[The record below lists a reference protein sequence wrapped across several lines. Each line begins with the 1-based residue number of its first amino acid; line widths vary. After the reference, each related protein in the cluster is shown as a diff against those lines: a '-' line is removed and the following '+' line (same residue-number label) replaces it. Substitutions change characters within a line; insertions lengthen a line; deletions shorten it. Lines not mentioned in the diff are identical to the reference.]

1 MIGVVSDL
9 RFMDHETGGY
19 HPESPLRTHYLH
31 TLFAGEDPGIMLVQP
46 VASPVDDIV
55 LNHGRTY
62 IESIARTAE
71 RGSMVNLDPDTVCC
85 PESYEVSLLAVGSL
99 ISLCRMA
106 LDREIDAGFACVRP
120 PGHHAR
126 KDRAM
131 GFCLFNNVAIAA
143 SKAIRSFGVERVAI
157 VDFDVHHG
165 NGTQESFYAD
175 NRVLYFSTHQ
185 YPFYPGTGAL
195 SETGTGEGTGYTVNC
210 PLGGG
215 KGDGHFLAVYRHILQ
230 PIIED
235 FEPGLVLVSAGF
247 DAHAMDPI
255 GGMRLSSDGF
265 AAIAA
270 IIQEAARNTDAPVVY
285 SLEGGYHLGALKES
299 VSRVMDVLKGTDTP
313 SIEPL
318 PFPELE
324 NFIRIH
330 GRVWPLAM
338 R

>member
-19 HPESPLRTHYLH
+19 HPESPLRAQCLH
-31 TLFAGEDPGIMLVQP
+31 TLFIREDPGIVLVQP
-46 VASPVDDIV
+46 SVSPVEDIA
-55 LNHGRTY
+55 LNHGRGY
-62 IESIARTAE
+62 IESIARAAGRE
-71 RGSMVNLDPDTVCC
+71 SAVNLDPDTVCC
-85 PESYEVSLLAVGSL
+85 PDSYEVSLQAAGSL

-106 LDREIDAGFACVRP
+106 LDRGIDAGFACVRP

-143 SKAIRSFGVERVAI
+143 SKAVRSFGVERVVI

-195 SETGTGEGTGYTVNC
+195 SETGTGEGAGYTVNC
-210 PLGGG
+210 PLSGGMN
-215 KGDGHFLAVYRHILQ
+215 DGNFLAVYRHILQ
-230 PIIED
+230 PIIEEY
-235 FEPGLVLVSAGF
+235 EPGLVLVSAGF

-255 GGMRLSSDGF
+255 GGMQLSSDGF

-270 IIQEAARNTDAPVVY
+270 VIQEAAKNVGAPVVY

-299 VSRVMDVLKGTDTP
+299 VSRVMDMLKGTATP

-318 PFPELE
+318 PFPGLE
-324 NFIRIH
+324 KFIRVH
-330 GRVWPLAM
+330 GQIWPLAM